1 MFETNEEKLN
11 MDRVLDDIKER
22 LFCWGRVSGIVVM
35 F

>member
-11 MDRVLDDIKER
+11 MDRVLDDIKEL